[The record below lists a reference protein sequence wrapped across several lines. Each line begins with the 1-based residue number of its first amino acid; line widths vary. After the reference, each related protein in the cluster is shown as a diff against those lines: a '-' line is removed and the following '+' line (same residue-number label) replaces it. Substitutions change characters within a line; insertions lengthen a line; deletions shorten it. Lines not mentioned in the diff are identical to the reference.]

1 MGYTGGMRELKL
13 FDRTQPQ
20 TLQIG
25 VLLLYLNAALAVLA
39 VLFGGGL
46 SIPVLLLDI
55 VLPIGGAYGVANSR
69 KLGYYA
75 ALLAT
80 GIPLLLL
87 VYFALT
93 VGISALFGAELL
105 NVILTVVLFA
115 LFIHPHS
122 RNYAKTWFH

>member
-1 MGYTGGMRELKL
+1 MRELKL

-25 VLLLYLNAALAVLA
+25 VLLLYLNAALALLT
-39 VLFGGGL
+39 VLFGGGISL
-46 SIPVLLLDI
+46 VFLILDI

-87 VYFALT
+87 IYYVLT
-93 VGISALFGAELL
+93 VGLSVLFGAELL
-105 NVILTVVLFA
+105 NVIITVVLFA

-122 RNYAKTWFH
+122 RMYAKTWFH

>member
-1 MGYTGGMRELKL
+1 MRELKL

-25 VLLLYLNAALAVLA
+25 VLLLYLNAALAILA

-46 SIPVLLLDI
+46 SIPILLLDI
-55 VLPIGGAYGVANSR
+55 LLPLGGAYGVANSR
-69 KLGYYA
+69 KYGYYA

-87 VYFALT
+87 IYLVLT
-93 VGISALFGAELL
+93 TGLSSLFGAELL
-105 NVILTVVLFA
+105 NVVLTVVMFA
-115 LFIHPHS
+115 LFIHPQS
-122 RNYAKTWFH
+122 RLYAKTWFH

>member
-1 MGYTGGMRELKL
+1 MRELKL

-25 VLLLYLNAALAVLA
+25 VLLLYLNAALALLT

-46 SIPVLLLDI
+46 SLLFLILDI
-55 VLPIGGAYGVANSR
+55 LLPIGGAYGVANSR

-80 GIPLLLL
+80 GIPLALLIYY
-87 VYFALT
+87 VFT
-93 VGISALFGAELL
+93 VGLSAIFGAELL
-105 NVILTVVLFA
+105 NVIITVVLFA

-122 RNYAKTWFH
+122 RMYAKTWFH